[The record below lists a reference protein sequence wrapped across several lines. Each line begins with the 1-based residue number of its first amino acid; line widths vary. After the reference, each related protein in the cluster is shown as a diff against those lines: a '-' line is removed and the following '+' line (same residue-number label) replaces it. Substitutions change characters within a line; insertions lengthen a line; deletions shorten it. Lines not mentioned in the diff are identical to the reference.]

1 MGRLFNLVLLA
12 VMLVGAVV
20 TYEMK
25 HEAEKS
31 ANRVSQLERDIARE
45 KDAIQILRAEL
56 SLLLQPG
63 RLQAA
68 VDLYADHFELEAFA
82 PTQYATID
90 EIPFKPLGS
99 DAIGLDAI
107 GAIVDGAVGAEVTIQ

>member
-1 MGRLFNLVLLA
+1 VGRLFNLVLLA

-68 VDLYADHFELEAFA
+68 VDLYADHFKLETFA

-99 DAIGLDAI
+99 EAI
-107 GAIVDGAVGAEVTIQ
+107 GAIVDDAVGSEVTIQ